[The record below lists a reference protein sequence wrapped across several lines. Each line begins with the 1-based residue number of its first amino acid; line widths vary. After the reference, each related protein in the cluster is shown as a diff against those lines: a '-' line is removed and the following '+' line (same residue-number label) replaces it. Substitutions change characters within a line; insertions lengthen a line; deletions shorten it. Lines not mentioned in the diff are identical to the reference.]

1 MRSWD
6 GVLVLT
12 ASQGAGQLNMSP
24 GAHHR
29 VDDAVVVVAS
39 INGIS
44 SASRAPTVRPTAKFY
59 LMLFENRSQKQLFA
73 DT

>member
-1 MRSWD
+1 ML
-6 GVLVLT
+6 G
-12 ASQGAGQLNMSP
+12 
-24 GAHHR
+24 HR

-44 SASRAPTVRPTAKFY
+44 SASRAPTVRPTAKFC
-59 LMLFENRSQKQLFA
+59 LMLFENRSQKQLFT